1 MKTIELK
8 IPNLQCMGCVN
19 ATNNSLTKLVGVISV
34 NTNLSS
40 KTVTVKYNEN
50 TITVNQITKTLV
62 SIGYPVEK

>member
-1 MKTIELK
+1 
-8 IPNLQCMGCVN
+8 MGCVN